1 MSTQWQWAPLMTR
14 LLSLNAISDKKKPE
28 LLGKMT
34 YTSSEAG
41 KAQKNLRYL
50 EKPENKEAT
59 KDYWGHLEKS
69 GGANMQV
76 IPMEQ
81 R

>member
-1 MSTQWQWAPLMTR
+1 
-14 LLSLNAISDKKKPE
+14 
-28 LLGKMT
+28 MT

-41 KAQKNLRYL
+41 KAQKNLRHL

-59 KDYWGHLEKS
+59 KDDWGHLEKS
-69 GGANMQV
+69 GGANMKV